1 MIFDE
6 RLTELRK
13 AKGINQKECATELG
27 MTDASK
33 YNKWEN
39 GKNCPDFTTVCQLA
53 KYFDVT
59 TDYLLG
65 ASDSK
70 KNENDNIHT
79 RLGLS
84 DKAIQ
89 ILEELYTSEATF
101 HDGIINTINLI
112 LENESYWQKND
123 NGSYMYKDPSSK
135 LSLFVTITNYLKAHI
150 NKNRRYAITPNGEIK
165 SNFDPVSNQ
174 TGLMFDGNDI
184 AIETEMIEA
193 SILIEIQQKLIK
205 LKENYKID

>member
-13 AKGINQKECATELG
+13 AKGINQKECAAELG

-53 KYFDVT
+53 RYFDVT

-70 KNENDNIHT
+70 KNENDKINK

-84 DKAIQ
+84 DKAITNLTILNAMKSVDKTIDTINTLIENEDGWGDDINNIVSNDIGSGVMLFDAITSYLQ
-89 ILEELYTSEATF
+89 INASKNSYCGLTKDGDIVKELNALDEYTTFDSDTVVAKTSE
-101 HDGIINTINLI
+101 
-112 LENESYWQKND
+112 
-123 NGSYMYKDPSSK
+123 
-135 LSLFVTITNYLKAHI
+135 LF
-150 NKNRRYAITPNGEIK
+150 K
-165 SNFDPVSNQ
+165 SAF
-174 TGLMFDGNDI
+174 LF
-184 AIETEMIEA
+184 
-193 SILIEIQQKLIK
+193 EIQQKLIK
-205 LKENYKID
+205 LKESI